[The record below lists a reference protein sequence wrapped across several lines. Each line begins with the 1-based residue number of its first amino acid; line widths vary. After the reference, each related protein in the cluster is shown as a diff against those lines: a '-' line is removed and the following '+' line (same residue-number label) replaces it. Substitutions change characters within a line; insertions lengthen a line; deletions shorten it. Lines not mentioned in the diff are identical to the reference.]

1 VGVGSGWMDGRLGWF
16 LSRSPCTAGEGAGKP
31 MAGREVKR
39 QRAPAPACVRAGAS
53 TTVAGGRGVGLAPV
67 PVALHCRGRGGH
79 ANGGDGGEKVK
90 GACACLRTC
99 WREHDCGGRSRS
111 NGRAERILYIRALG
125 STITQNESEPYITD
139 GINGQRAFC
148 MQPSA
153 QPLIGAGFFLK
164 TPAPCSV
171 PGKAPPFPVLPRG
184 HAAGR
189 QIRGKKK
196 KQPYRPNFPQRKE
209 KKNSHTAENAKKK
222 KTVIHARIC
231 DELNN
236 WPPGAKTQ
244 SKQIQNEQM
253 FIKMSYCSTNIRAN
267 ILHSI

>member
-1 VGVGSGWMDGRLGWF
+1 
-16 LSRSPCTAGEGAGKP
+16 
-31 MAGREVKR
+31 
-39 QRAPAPACVRAGAS
+39 
-53 TTVAGGRGVGLAPV
+53 
-67 PVALHCRGRGGH
+67 LH
-79 ANGGDGGEKVK
+79 A
-90 GACACLRTC
+90 
-99 WREHDCGGRSRS
+99 
-111 NGRAERILYIRALG
+111 ALG
-125 STITQNESEPYITD
+125 AATHW
-139 GINGQRAFC
+139 RW
-148 MQPSA
+148 
-153 QPLIGAGFFLK
+153 LFFLK
-164 TPAPCSV
+164 
-171 PGKAPPFPVLPRG
+171 PPRLVLSQEKLPRSLFCP
-184 HAAGR
+184 AATQLDAR
-189 QIRGKKK
+189 SEARKK

>member
-39 QRAPAPACVRAGAS
+39 QRRLRLPAYVLGRGGQANGGEGGEKAKAPAPACVRAGAS

-196 KQPYRPNFPQRKE
+196 KAAIQAKLPTTQRKE
-209 KKNSHTAENAKKK
+209 KQPYSRERKEKKK
-222 KTVIHARIC
+222 QSYM
-231 DELNN
+231 
-236 WPPGAKTQ
+236 PGYVM
-244 SKQIQNEQM
+244 N
-253 FIKMSYCSTNIRAN
+253 
-267 ILHSI
+267 